1 MVNVSEYTEQ
11 DIMDLFGSIFASG
24 VEFKEITIKIDKPIS
39 TADFNKVKE
48 YILRFTKYYNVHN
61 RKYKDNDTII
71 IYYKFNLNTPMRIEI
86 TAIHQNNTLVMFLRD
101 IKIKSFNKGE

>member
-1 MVNVSEYTEQ
+1 MINVSEYTEQ

-24 VEFKEITIKIDKPIS
+24 VEFEEITIKINKPIS

-48 YILRFTKYYNVHN
+48 YILRFTKSYKVNN

-71 IYYKFNLNTPMRIEI
+71 IYYKFTLNTPMEI
-86 TAIHQNNTLVMFLRD
+86 QIAAIHQNNTLVMFLRD
-101 IKIKSFNKGE
+101 IKIKSLNIGE

>member
-1 MVNVSEYTEQ
+1 MAVEYTEQ

-24 VEFKEITIKIDKPIS
+24 VEFKEILIKVNKPIS
-39 TADFNKVKE
+39 TAEFNKVKE
-48 YILRFTKYYNVHN
+48 YILRFTKSYKVNN

-71 IYYKFNLNTPMRIEI
+71 IYYKFNLNTPMEIQI

-101 IKIKSFNKGE
+101 IKIKSLNKGE